1 MAGVTFSFF
10 GRAGLALAALG
21 VLSGAPSLHAQAPPA
36 SALDKADL
44 ALVHKV
50 DDHYNHLASLR
61 TAYTE
66 HYAGMGMDR
75 TEIGTLLLKKPGR
88 MRWNY
93 AEPVGKVFVLDGKFG
108 WFYTPGD
115 AQAQRIPAK
124 QLDDLRSPLRF
135 LLGHTQLQK
144 ELDGLTVTPAG
155 SGFAITGVPKG
166 MAERLKLLT
175 LVVSPAGAIDRM
187 RLEEGDGAVTEF
199 TFSQMQEDVPVS
211 DADFKFTPPA
221 GVTVV
226 QGLPPI

>member
-1 MAGVTFSFF
+1 MAGVTFSLF
-10 GRAGLALAALG
+10 GRAGFALAALG
-21 VLSGAPSLHAQAPPA
+21 VLSGAPSVRAQAAPA

-44 ALVHKV
+44 AIVRKV

-75 TEIGTLLLKKPGR
+75 TETGTLLLKKPGR
-88 MRWNY
+88 MRWSY

-175 LVVSPAGAIDRM
+175 LVVSTAGAIDRM
-187 RLEEGDGAVTEF
+187 KLEEVDGAVTEF
-199 TFSQMQEDVPVS
+199 TFSQMQEDVPAS
-211 DADFKFTPPA
+211 DADFRFTPPA

>member
-1 MAGVTFSFF
+1 MVSVTFSVV
-10 GRAGLALAALG
+10 GRAGLALAVLG
-21 VLSGAPSLHAQAPPA
+21 VLSGAPGVRAQVAP
-36 SALDKADL
+36 SGTLGKADL
-44 ALVHKV
+44 ALLRRV
-50 DDHYNHLASLR
+50 DDHYNHLVSLR
-61 TAYTE
+61 TAYIE

-75 TEIGTLLLKKPGR
+75 TETGTLLLKKPGR
-88 MRWNY
+88 MRWSY

-175 LVVSPAGAIDRM
+175 LVVTSTGAIDRM
-187 RLEEGDGAVTEF
+187 KLEEVDGAVTEF
-199 TFSQMQEDVPVS
+199 TFAQMQEDVPVS
-211 DADFKFTPPA
+211 DVDFQFTPPA

-226 QGLPPI
+226 QGLPPL